1 MSKKIGI
8 LGGSFNPIHIGH
20 ILMCRYSY
28 EQLDLEKV
36 YLMPNEKPPHKKG
49 DQSMLSAVHR
59 LNMCKIVQ
67 KNNDFIET
75 ISVEIG
81 NNKTNYTVETMSLL
95 LENQFKNFEI
105 YFIVGA
111 DSMLQIE
118 TWREYEKLFQLINFV
133 CIMRPSYNKENVEN
147 KINSLERK
155 YDITIDR
162 IEMPLIGLS
171 STNIRK
177 RILENKSIKYMLDSD
192 VIDYIYSNSLFS

>member
-20 ILMCRYSY
+20 ILMCRYSF

-36 YLMPNEKPPHKKG
+36 YLMPNEKPPHKME

-59 LNMCKIVQ
+59 LNMCQIVQ
-67 KNNDFIET
+67 NNNDFLET

-81 NNKTNYTVETMSLL
+81 NNKTNYTVETMAYL
-95 LENQFKNFEI
+95 LENQFKNCEI

-111 DSMLQIE
+111 DSILQIE
-118 TWREYEKLFQLINFV
+118 TWREYEKLFQLIKFV
-133 CIMRPSYNKENVEN
+133 CIMRPSYNKEIVEN
-147 KINSLERK
+147 KINSLEQK
-155 YDITIDR
+155 YDITIER

-171 STNIRK
+171 STNIRN
-177 RILENKSIKYMLDSD
+177 RISANKSIKYMLDSD
-192 VIDYIYSNSLFS
+192 VIDYIYSNGLFT